1 MRSAKSSK
9 FNGLLKWKFRSRFSR
24 RFTTGYWVAGMP
36 IRFSAILQL
45 KFKTWGRFKNVL
57 KAFQKLL
64 RKVKIIKIYKN
75 LKIKNEASLMHLD
88 LQIAPVAYYLSPVT
102 VSRHDGG

>member
-1 MRSAKSSK
+1 
-9 FNGLLKWKFRSRFSR
+9 
-24 RFTTGYWVAGMP
+24 MP

-45 KFKTWGRFKNVL
+45 KFKTWSRFKNVL

-75 LKIKNEASLMHLD
+75 LKIKNEASLVRLN
-88 LQIAPVAYYLSPVT
+88 LQIVQIACYLLPVT
-102 VSRHDGG
+102 VSRHGGSRNDQENDE